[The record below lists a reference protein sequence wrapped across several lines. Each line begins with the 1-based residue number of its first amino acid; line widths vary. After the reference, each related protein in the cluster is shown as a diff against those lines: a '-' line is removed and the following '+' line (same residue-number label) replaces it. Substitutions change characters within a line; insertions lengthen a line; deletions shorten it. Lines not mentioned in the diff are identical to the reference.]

1 MVKNSLGTM
10 GVPIL
15 LLGEAVKTGSTKF
28 SVNGNDTLAIVTLN
42 FLSGKCYIKCH
53 SGMCGAGKINKKCM
67 PKSAVLGQ
75 SDKMCCHLTTCS
87 QNVTAITQHFP
98 EYFVGG
104 EDDEEEE
111 ENGNVLD
118 EPNLEDDETVDNYLQ
133 SNFDK
138 NTGLWQ
144 YKSLS
149 KHTPKDMFDEKLKK
163 ATRLRMKLV
172 IDSPSPDPTID
183 FKPNWRNSDGS
194 PRNCQCGRKYTE
206 ESLYQEGVATC
217 YTRMVC
223 HIKILQYEMFKQHV

>member
-1 MVKNSLGTM
+1 
-10 GVPIL
+10 
-15 LLGEAVKTGSTKF
+15 
-28 SVNGNDTLAIVTLN
+28 
-42 FLSGKCYIKCH
+42 
-53 SGMCGAGKINKKCM
+53 MCGAGKINKKRM
-67 PKSAVLGQ
+67 PKSAVLGR

-98 EYFVGG
+98 EHFIGG

-118 EPNLEDDETVDNYLQ
+118 EPNLEDYETVDNYLQ

-144 YKSLS
+144 YQSLS
-149 KHTPKDMFDEKLKK
+149 KHTPKDIFDEKLKK

-172 IDSPSPDPTID
+172 IESPSPDPTID

-194 PRNCQCGRKYTE
+194 PRNCECGGKYTE

-217 YTRMVC
+217 YTRVGC
-223 HIKILQYEMFKQHV
+223 VTLKGLQYEMFKQHM

>member
-10 GVPIL
+10 SVPIL
-15 LLGEAVKTGSTKF
+15 LVGEPVKTGSTKF

-42 FLSGKCYIKCH
+42 FLSRKCYIKCH

-75 SDKMCCHLTTCS
+75 SNKMCCHLTTCS

-98 EYFVGG
+98 EYFTAG
-104 EDDEEEE
+104 EDDEEE

-133 SNFDK
+133 NTFYK

-149 KHTPKDMFDEKLKK
+149 KHKPKDIFDANLK
-163 ATRLRMKLV
+163 
-172 IDSPSPDPTID
+172 
-183 FKPNWRNSDGS
+183 
-194 PRNCQCGRKYTE
+194 
-206 ESLYQEGVATC
+206 
-217 YTRMVC
+217 
-223 HIKILQYEMFKQHV
+223 